1 MNEKGRACQRAATV
15 GAFGKATQPHPRSRH
30 GQSYMEATH
39 VSTRNPSGTGRRLAA
54 RRAAAGLT
62 QRQLASR
69 SGLSE
74 NVISDLETGR
84 RDISHC
90 RISTVL
96 KITQELDCTIE
107 DLL

>member
-1 MNEKGRACQRAATV
+1 M
-15 GAFGKATQPHPRSRH
+15 
-30 GQSYMEATH
+30 
-39 VSTRNPSGTGRRLAA
+39 STRNPSGTGRRLAS

-74 NVISDLETGR
+74 TVISDLETGR

-96 KITQELDCTIE
+96 KITQELDCAIE